1 MKTSLGE
8 QSAPWKRADELHL
21 HETTDASNGWLAEKL
36 AMGSAVDVSKQLG
49 LTRRNP
55 DAIAPLFRE
64 LTVTGKA

>member
-1 MKTSLGE
+1 
-8 QSAPWKRADELHL
+8 
-21 HETTDASNGWLAEKL
+21 
-36 AMGSAVDVSKQLG
+36 MGSAVDVSKQLG